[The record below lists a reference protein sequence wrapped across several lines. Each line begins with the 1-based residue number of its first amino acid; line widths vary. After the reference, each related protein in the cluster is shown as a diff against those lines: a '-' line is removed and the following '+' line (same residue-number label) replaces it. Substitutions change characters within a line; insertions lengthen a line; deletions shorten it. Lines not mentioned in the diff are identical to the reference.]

1 MITAL
6 SQGPRTDLSAC
17 RVLVV
22 EDAPAIRK
30 IIGAYLQAAGILH
43 VDFACD
49 GVEGL
54 TKVESFD
61 PDLVILDIMM
71 PEMDGFEV
79 ARSLRADPRHR
90 HLPILVQTALE
101 SPAERTE
108 VFRAGANDLITKP
121 IHGPE
126 LVARVRVQLENRL
139 LIRDLENY
147 RRHIQTD
154 LELARKMQEDLLPSP
169 KVLEAIHAE
178 TGLSIAA
185 HFQPSAELG
194 GDMWHLRDLG
204 QGRYAIILVD
214 FAGHGITAALNTF
227 RLHTLTHQQT
237 LRNLDKPSE
246 YLYQLNDLLVD
257 LLPSN
262 QFATLFLG
270 VVDTVRETLT
280 WSGAGAPMPIYGV
293 GEQMV
298 YLEADGLPMGISRK
312 GQYRDQQ
319 VPFPKGAFLLL
330 YSDALTET
338 PDERGM
344 MLNDEQLLAMAAAA
358 HADQFADR
366 PLTSLLDLFRQN
378 RRQPTD
384 DLTLLWLSRG

>member
-1 MITAL
+1 MIAAL
-6 SQGPRTDLSAC
+6 SQGVRTDLSEC

-43 VDFACD
+43 VDFATD

-54 TKVESFD
+54 AKVESFD

-79 ARSLRADPRHR
+79 ARSLRANPRYR

-169 KVLEAIHAE
+169 KVLEAIRAE

-204 QGRYAIILVD
+204 QGRYAVILVD

-293 GEQMV
+293 GEQIG

-344 MLNDEQLLAMAAAA
+344 MLNDDQLLAMVAAA

-366 PLTSLLDLFRQN
+366 PLTSLLDLFRLH

-384 DLTLLWLSRG
+384 DLTLLWLSRA